1 MRAYTPP
8 TPPGTVWRSS
18 VLGHIQESEAASR
31 ELLYLKVGA
40 FGIAVLANALQE
52 RLEPS
57 LEKKPSFEPARRR
70 RSQGAQALA
79 DED

>member
-1 MRAYTPP
+1 
-8 TPPGTVWRSS
+8 
-18 VLGHIQESEAASR
+18 LGHIQESEAASR